1 MIDKISELF
10 LQYGIKS
17 LSMDDI
23 ARELGISKKTL
34 YHHFKDK
41 KDVVMQVVTHAMES
55 LDCKMSNIIKENSFN
70 AIDILFFVS
79 KEIAE
84 NRKNMN
90 PNINFDLQKYYPDAW
105 LLVSEHRKKHI
116 FGKIY
121 LNTEQ
126 GVKEG
131 LYRDDFNIGVIAK
144 LYEEQVNHLFLW
156 GRHSLDVSFDEILE
170 TVFVYHIRG
179 IASQKGLEYLE
190 MKLKSIKS

>member
-41 KDVVMQVVTHAMES
+41 KDVVMQVVTRAMES
-55 LDCKMSNIIKENSFN
+55 LDCKMSNIIKENSLN

-105 LLVSEHRKKHI
+105 FLVNEHRKKHI

-121 LNTEQ
+121 LNMEQ
-126 GVKEG
+126 GIKEG
-131 LYRDDFNIGVIAK
+131 LYRNDFNIDVIAK
-144 LYEEQVNHLFLW
+144 LYEEQVNNLSLW
-156 GRHSLDVSFDEILE
+156 GKDTLNVSFDVILE

-190 MKLKSIKS
+190 LKLKTIKS

>member
-1 MIDKISELF
+1 MIDKISNLF
-10 LQYGIKS
+10 LKYGVKS

-34 YHHFKDK
+34 YLHFKDK
-41 KDVVMQVVTHAMES
+41 KDLVMHVVLHAVES

-84 NRKNMN
+84 GRKNMN

-105 LLVSEHRKKHI
+105 VLLSEHRKKHI

-121 LNTEQ
+121 LNMEK
-126 GVKEG
+126 GIKEG
-131 LYRDDFNIGVIAK
+131 LYRNDFNIDVIAK
-144 LYEEQVNHLFLW
+144 LYEEQVTNLSLW
-156 GRHSLDVSFDEILE
+156 GKDSLSVSFDEILE

-179 IASQKGLEYLE
+179 IASQTGLEYLE
-190 MKLKSIKS
+190 MKLKTIKS